1 MRWIRYLEISESFGL
16 ERSRGLDDR
25 ALLKKLINT
34 INLPKLEGGLI
45 NQNTLIPAPCM
56 NAMQYDVYDET

>member
-1 MRWIRYLEISESFGL
+1 MRWIRYLEIYDTFGF
-16 ERSRGLDDR
+16 ERFR
-25 ALLKKLINT
+25 ALDNKALLEKLVNT

-45 NQNTLIPAPCM
+45 NQNTLIHAPCM